1 MSDNRAEVGKPG
13 VSFLRCLQSQEEV
26 DQPQGVGQ
34 LLGALDCQGLEMP
47 PRASPATP

>member
-1 MSDNRAEVGKPG
+1 MSDDSAGVGKPG
-13 VSFLRCLQSQEEV
+13 VSFLRRLQRQEEV

-34 LLGALDCQGLEMP
+34 LLGALHRQGLEVP